1 MNPLLLPP
9 CIQLSSLSS
18 LILFAISPFNPAF
31 ASSAIHQDL
40 MHARSIDIQTL
51 ALNDAFQDQL
61 HHYFASE
68 KLDGIRAIWTGTS
81 LVTRQG
87 NPIIAPPWFVD
98 VLPNNTW
105 LEGELWVGRQ
115 QFQLVSSIVRDQK
128 PNEKE
133 WQKVK
138 FMVFDS
144 PSMDTPFEARLN
156 ALEMHI
162 QSINQ
167 PHIQLLP
174 QYEITNAS
182 ELEHLQETI
191 EDQKGEG
198 IMLHRKDNLYQ
209 PGRNHQLIKIK
220 TYQDSEA
227 VVVGYEPG
235 KGKYHGLM
243 GAVWVMTPENKKFK
257 IGTGFSDLD
266 RQSPPALGSII
277 HYRFNG
283 YTDSGIPRFAR
294 YLRVRRSP
302 DS

>member
-1 MNPLLLPP
+1 MSLPLFPP
-9 CIQLSSLSS
+9 HIQLTSLSS
-18 LILFAISPFNPAF
+18 IILFAISPFNPAV
-31 ASSAIHQDL
+31 ASNPINQDL
-40 MHARSIDIQTL
+40 MHARSMNTETL
-51 ALNDAFQDQL
+51 SLSNEFKDQL

-87 NPIIAPPWFVD
+87 NPIIAPQWFAD
-98 VLPNNTW
+98 ALPKNTW

-115 QFQLVSSIVRDQK
+115 QFQLVSSIVRDQQ
-128 PNEKE
+128 PNETE
-133 WQKVK
+133 WQKVN

-144 PSMDTPFEARLN
+144 PSMNTPFEDRLK
-156 ALEMHI
+156 ALEIQI

-167 PHIQLLP
+167 SYIQLIP
-174 QYEITNAS
+174 QYKIS
-182 ELEHLQETI
+182 HVVELEHLQDTI
-191 EDQKGEG
+191 EEKNGEG

-209 PGRNHQLIKIK
+209 PGPNNNLIKMK
-220 TYQDSEA
+220 KYLDSEA

-235 KGKYHGLM
+235 KGKYNGMM
-243 GAVWVMTPENKKFK
+243 GAVWVITPENKKFK
-257 IGTGFSDLD
+257 IGTGFSDHD
-266 RQSPPALGSII
+266 RQSPPPLGSII

-294 YLRVRRSP
+294 YLRLRTSP